1 MSKRKEGE
9 RKENDPVLFFRF
21 QGTLTRGTEQNF
33 TRGRGVGGGG
43 APSRGATPNPF
54 IHQF

>member
-21 QGTLTRGTEQNF
+21 QGILTRGTEQNF
-33 TRGRGVGGGG
+33 TRGRGVGGG

>member
-1 MSKRKEGE
+1 MSKRKEGK

-21 QGTLTRGTEQNF
+21 QGILTGGTEQNF
-33 TRGRGVGGGG
+33 TRGRGWG
-43 APSRGATPNPF
+43 APPRGATRNPF